1 MPPEDLSAASTPT
14 DKQQKHAT
22 EMIATLLSQL
32 YGIVFVTVYIYT
44 SSEVSAAIFLP
55 TSARFCTASITDRA
69 VGSRLG
75 NGLPRVSVKI
85 ISWDTYMYGRGS
97 VAIEHRTCY

>member
-1 MPPEDLSAASTPT
+1 MPPVDLSAASTPT

-22 EMIATLLSQL
+22 KMIATLLSQL
-32 YGIVFVTVYIYT
+32 YGIVFVTVYIYIYT

-85 ISWDTYMYGRGS
+85 ISWDTY
-97 VAIEHRTCY
+97 TCICTEEGQ